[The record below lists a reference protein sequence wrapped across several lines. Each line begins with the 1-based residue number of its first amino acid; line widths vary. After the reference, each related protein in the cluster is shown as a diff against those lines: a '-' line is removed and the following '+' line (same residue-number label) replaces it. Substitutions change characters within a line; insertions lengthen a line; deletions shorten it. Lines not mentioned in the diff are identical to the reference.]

1 MIYIYIYVYIYV
13 TSPYETK
20 YQLLLKILKGAGL
33 KHCNDSDAFIEYSN
47 DMDDVY
53 KNIDDYYL
61 NNKRKVL
68 FVFDNMIAD
77 IIRGTKLNSLLVL
90 YYSIIILQY
99 QKILD

>member
-1 MIYIYIYVYIYV
+1 MIYIYIYIYIYVYIYV

-47 DMDDVY
+47 DMDD
-53 KNIDDYYL
+53 DYYL

-77 IIRGTKLNSLLVL
+77 IIRGTKLNSLLAL
-90 YYSIIILQY
+90 YYTIIILQY
-99 QKILD
+99 QKTLD